1 MSDDADPNREIVIER
16 LMRRLE
22 GFAVGIGLD
31 EETTRHIVERVITDM
46 PLASDDDRLARAPNW
61 MLIASA

>member
-1 MSDDADPNREIVIER
+1 MSDDADPNRQIVIER

-46 PLASDDDRLARAPNW
+46 PLASDDDRLARARNW

>member
-46 PLASDDDRLARAPNW
+46 PLASDDDRLARARNW

>member
-1 MSDDADPNREIVIER
+1 MIEDTDPNREIVIER

-46 PLASDDDRLARAPNW
+46 PLASDDDRLARARNW

>member
-1 MSDDADPNREIVIER
+1 MSDDADPNRQIVIER

-46 PLASDDDRLARAPNW
+46 PLASDDDRLARARNR

>member
-46 PLASDDDRLARAPNW
+46 PLASDDDRLVRARNW

>member
-46 PLASDDDRLARAPNW
+46 PLASDDDRLARARNR

>member
-1 MSDDADPNREIVIER
+1 MIEDTDPNREIVIER
-16 LMRRLE
+16 LMDRLE

-31 EETTRHIVERVITDM
+31 RDTTRRLVDRVITDM
-46 PLASDDDRLARAPNW
+46 PLTPDEDRLARVRNW

>member
-1 MSDDADPNREIVIER
+1 MSDEADLNREIVIKR
-16 LMRRLE
+16 LMKRLE

-31 EETTRHIVERVITDM
+31 QETTRHIVDRVITDM
-46 PLASDDDRLARAPNW
+46 PLASDKDRLARARNW

>member
-1 MSDDADPNREIVIER
+1 
-16 LMRRLE
+16 MRRLE

-46 PLASDDDRLARAPNW
+46 PLASDDDRLARARNW

>member
-1 MSDDADPNREIVIER
+1 MGDEADPNREIVIER
-16 LMRRLE
+16 LMARLE

-31 EETTRHIVERVITDM
+31 QETTRHIVERVITDM
-46 PLASDDDRLARAPNW
+46 PLTSDDDRLARARNW

>member
-31 EETTRHIVERVITDM
+31 EETTRHIVERVNTDM
-46 PLASDDDRLARAPNW
+46 PLASDDDRLARARNW

>member
-31 EETTRHIVERVITDM
+31 EEMTRHIVERVITDM
-46 PLASDDDRLARAPNW
+46 PLASDDDRLARARNW

>member
-1 MSDDADPNREIVIER
+1 MDDEADSTREIVIER
-16 LMRRLE
+16 LMKRLE

-31 EETTRHIVERVITDM
+31 QETTRHIVDRVITDM
-46 PLASDDDRLARAPNW
+46 PLASDDDRLARARNW

>member
-46 PLASDDDRLARAPNW
+46 PLASDDDRLARARNW
-61 MLIASA
+61 MLIASV

>member
-1 MSDDADPNREIVIER
+1 MGHEADPDREIVIER
-16 LMRRLE
+16 LMERLE

-46 PLASDDDRLARAPNW
+46 PLTSDEDRLVRARNW